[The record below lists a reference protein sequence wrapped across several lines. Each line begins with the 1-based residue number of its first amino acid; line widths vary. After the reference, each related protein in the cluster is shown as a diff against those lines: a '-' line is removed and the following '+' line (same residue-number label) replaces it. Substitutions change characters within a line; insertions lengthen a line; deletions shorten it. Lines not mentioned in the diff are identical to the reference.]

1 MNEPDIYALSDAA
14 INGNAQALAELQ
26 SKAEQGNWRAQLQMS
41 MVNWKAQKWEEAYFW
56 VSIVCDNRK
65 TKRKAAEDASL
76 VRNLTAEQ
84 ITAVDKRVADWVKA
98 HPAPA
103 SPEEE
108 MTKAKE
114 VLYCSFC
121 GKAQHEVKKL
131 IAGPNVFICNEC
143 ARLCV
148 KILDEET
155 VIAEKNPEA
164 LRWAEAAAAFSRGD
178 YEAAAAL
185 YLPLA
190 EKEDTEAQLWLG
202 RCHAAR
208 KDHVEAMK
216 WYRLSAD
223 EGNGAAHW
231 EIGRM
236 YKWGEGGVDKNDEE
250 AWFRFRLAEKLG
262 YRPADPDGY
271 FAMHLSPD
279 QMDAVVQRVK
289 DWLYAYPLP
298 PPEK

>member
-1 MNEPDIYALSDAA
+1 MTDDPDKKLIELF
-14 INGNAQALAELQ
+14 NLGEQALI
-26 SKAEQGNWRAQLQMS
+26 
-41 MVNWKAQKWEEAYFW
+41 QKKYHEALRYG
-56 VSIVCDNRK
+56 
-65 TKRKAAEDASL
+65 
-76 VRNLTAEQ
+76 
-84 ITAVDKRVADWVKA
+84 ITAYEITQEKDRDGQGHLAMVHIFMACDRLLKDSTDKAVKQARKERADKLV
-98 HPAPA
+98 
-103 SPEEE
+103 
-108 MTKAKE
+108 
-114 VLYCSFC
+114 CSFC
-121 GKAQHEVKKL
+121 DKKQSQVDKL

-143 ARLCV
+143 VRLCI
-148 KILDEET
+148 KIIDKET
-155 VIAEKNPEA
+155 IIAGENPEA
-164 LRWAEAAAAFSRGD
+164 LRWAEAAAAFARAD
-178 YEAAAAL
+178 YAAAAAL

-208 KDHVEAMK
+208 KHHVEAMK

-236 YKWGEGGVDKNDEE
+236 YKWGEGGLDKNDEE